1 MRGEED
7 WRCKAVEARPT
18 IDHVRSVTGV
28 QKLCKT
34 PVRQVRHNRKSPKI
48 EISPV
53 FFNHHKSTASIASRG
68 ARKTQGEARGE
79 GDPGR

>member
-7 WRCKAVEARPT
+7 WRRKAVEARPT
-18 IDHVRSVTGV
+18 IEHVRSVTGV

-34 PVRQVRHNRKSPKI
+34 PVREVHHNWKSPKI